1 MLSAPDYAR
10 GEEMPRP
17 ITLTFGADEA
27 LRLMVALDTA
37 LTVLQ
42 VPELTKGMSEA
53 EIQQAVIRFRAM
65 WSELLRKRADV
76 LSAII
81 RGK

>member
-1 MLSAPDYAR
+1 MPPDQQ
-10 GEEMPRP
+10 
-17 ITLTFGADEA
+17 ITLTFSGDEA

-37 LTVLQ
+37 LTILQ
-42 VPELTKGMSEA
+42 VPELTKAISDG
-53 EIQQAVIRFRAM
+53 EIQDAAIRFRSM